1 MSHKKSSTH
10 HKEEHTVD
18 NDQKSLKDLSSE
30 KHADHKRAGEKT
42 ADMNAGAQE
51 HAESLKTQLDQIEK
65 EKQELY
71 DRLLRTMADFDNHRK
86 RVSKEKEDLLRYGNE
101 QLCRELLPVIDNFE
115 RALEQAENSPDSHA
129 LREGIQ
135 MILKQFITV
144 LEKFGVKHF
153 ISVGHPFDP
162 NKHEAM
168 VHQESSEHEENSVI
182 SEFQKGYYL
191 HDRLLRP
198 ALVAVAKKPAEIKQA
213 EDIPADITLH

>member
-1 MSHKKSSTH
+1 MTHKKSSTH
-10 HKEEHTVD
+10 HKEEHTTD
-18 NDQKSLKDLSSE
+18 IDQKSPKDLSSE

-51 HAESLKTQLDQIEK
+51 HAESLKTRLDQIEK

-101 QLCRELLPVIDNFE
+101 KLCRELLPVIDNFE
-115 RALEQAENSPDSHA
+115 RALEQAENSLDSQA

-153 ISVGHPFDP
+153 TSVGHPFDP

-213 EDIPADITLH
+213 EDIQDFPQKI

>member
-1 MSHKKSSTH
+1 MTHKKSSTH
-10 HKEEHTVD
+10 HKEEHTTD
-18 NDQKSLKDLSSE
+18 IDQKSPKDLSSE

-101 QLCRELLPVIDNFE
+101 KLCRELLPVIDNFE
-115 RALEQAENSPDSHA
+115 RALEQAENSPDSQA

-153 ISVGHPFDP
+153 TSVGHQFDP

-213 EDIPADITLH
+213 EDIPSDVTLH